1 MSRQNYYKQ
10 TQRKAKQEFEEELML
25 HLVKTERKIQPCIGG
40 RKLHYMVKT
49 ECLENG
55 IKIGRDKFFA
65 FLSRNDLLISR
76 EARIPRT
83 TDSRHRLGV
92 YENILKDSKITK
104 QNEAWVSDIT
114 YIRTMEGFMYAALIT
129 DYDSRK
135 IIGTHIGDSL
145 ESIGCINAL
154 KMALNTLK
162 KGEVPIHHS
171 DRGCQYCSYA
181 YIDMLTAHNI
191 RISMTEKNHCYE
203 NAMAERVNGILKQE
217 FELGQTFKTKEQ
229 AKKAF
234 EQAVYIYNNRRPHI
248 KLGYRT
254 PHEVYNKAA

>member
-10 TQRKAKQEFEEELML
+10 TRRKAKQEFNEELML
-25 HLVKTERKIQPCIGG
+25 HLVKTERNIQPCIGG
-40 RKLHYMVKT
+40 RKLHFMIKS

-55 IKIGRDKFFA
+55 IKIGRDNFFT
-65 FLSRNDLLISR
+65 FLSRNDLLINR
-76 EARIPRT
+76 EARVPRT

-92 YENILKDSKITK
+92 YANLLKDSEITK
-104 QNEAWVSDIT
+104 PNEGWVSDIT

-129 DYDSRK
+129 DYYSRR

-145 ESIGCINAL
+145 ESIGCMRAL
-154 KMALNTLK
+154 KMALKTLK
-162 KGEVPIHHS
+162 EGEIPIHHS

-181 YIDMLTAHNI
+181 YIDMLNAHNI

-248 KLGYRT
+248 KLGYKT
-254 PHEVYNKAA
+254 PQEVYNKVA